1 MTKPILIAYFSR
13 QDNNYVDGSIVN
25 LAIGNTEVVALK
37 IKEITGGY
45 FFKINPVKKYS
56 ADYQICTEEAQRE
69 YRANARP
76 QLTEKL
82 AGIDAYDTILLAY
95 PNWWGTM
102 PMPVWTF
109 LEQHD
114 FTGKNILPLCTHE
127 GSGMGKSENDI
138 RKLCPTANILKGL
151 AIKGSN
157 VHHANSIVSEWLQ
170 KSL

>member
-13 QDNNYVDGSIVN
+13 PGNNYVNGGIAN
-25 LAIGNTEVVALK
+25 LLVGNTEVVALNL
-37 IKEITGGY
+37 KEKTGGEI
-45 FFKINPVKKYS
+45 FKINPVRKYS
-56 ADYQICTEEAQRE
+56 EDYTACTEEAKLE
-69 YRANARP
+69 FRANARP
-76 QLTEKL
+76 ELTERL
-82 AGIDAYDTILLAY
+82 DSIDKFETIILAY

-102 PMPVWTF
+102 PMSVWTF

-138 RKLCPTANILKGL
+138 RKLCPGANVLKGL

-157 VHHANSIVSEWLQ
+157 VTHANSIVSEWLS

>member
-13 QDNNYVDGSIVN
+13 ADKNYVNGGIAN
-25 LAIGNTEVVALK
+25 LTIGNTEAVALK
-37 IKEITGGY
+37 LHEMTESHL
-45 FFKINPVKKYS
+45 FKINPAQKYS
-56 ADYQICTEEAQRE
+56 VDYQICTEEAQRE
-69 YRANARP
+69 FRANARP
-76 QLTEKL
+76 ELKETLDSIE
-82 AGIDAYDTILLAY
+82 AYETILLAY

-114 FTGKNILPLCTHE
+114 FAGKNILPLCTHE

-138 RKLCPTANILKGL
+138 RKLCPGANVLKGL

-157 VHHANSIVSEWLQ
+157 VKNIDSALSEWLS